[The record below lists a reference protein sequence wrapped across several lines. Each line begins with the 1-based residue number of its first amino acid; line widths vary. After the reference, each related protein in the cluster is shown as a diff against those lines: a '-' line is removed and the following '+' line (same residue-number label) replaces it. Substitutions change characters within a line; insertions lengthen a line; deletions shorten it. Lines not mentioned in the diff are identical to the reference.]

1 MSKVRVL
8 RGGNK
13 VEVVDVTDNSFCP
26 TGKGG
31 GVDPTCGKGGK
42 GKVRSSG
49 SGKEGDKSAPKVPVR
64 KMDDI
69 NSIAKLSKAEVSLK
83 KSTQVGDVNH
93 HEFTVSKNMD
103 KFKSRLSKAGW
114 GGAKFQDRSGGFQV
128 TAENNIYFFSR

>member
-1 MSKVRVL
+1 MKLQVL
-8 RGGNK
+8 KNGHRTEVTQVGNA
-13 VEVVDVTDNSFCP
+13 FCP

-42 GKVRSSG
+42 GKVRSRG
-49 SGKEGDKSAPKVPVR
+49 SGKEGDKNTPKVPVR

-93 HEFTVSKNMD
+93 HQFTVSKNID

-114 GGAKFQDRSGGFQV
+114 GGAKFQDRSGEGFQV